1 MKKGNHIHIDFIKF
15 LIERNSIPETDIPD
29 EDEVETPELEEE
41 EINNNETQEGEEIQD
56 EDEIIEKLLN
66 EYKKIKRQY
75 ENHSLPVKWKRK
87 SL

>member
-15 LIERNSIPETDIPD
+15 LIEKNSIPETEIPD
-29 EDEVETPELEEE
+29 EDEVETPQIEDD
-41 EINNNETQEGEEIQD
+41 EIDNETQDDETQD
-56 EDEIIEKLLN
+56 EDEIIETLLN